1 MGLTPDSKTLS
12 PCISI
17 CTLNED
23 SICLGCFRSMD
34 EILDWQFM
42 EVDQKKSVL
51 VKCKSRSDALGD

>member
-17 CTLNED
+17 CKLNED